1 MESKNEGEK
10 VDDLDNVKLN
20 DMFSLTYN
28 FDILKYII
36 NNLIKNQ
43 QKLNYKLIEL
53 KIDKVNNEEKIDE
66 LESDL
71 MDLQQ
76 EKNGYKK
83 NDKKNKN
90 KKNYKDIIKQL
101 TKEKDNYFQLLKNS
115 NQENIILNGRTQKLE
130 EEIKQDKEL
139 TAKMN
144 EDLQEDINEIYK
156 RMDELKEEIEVKV
169 NDSIKKLDS
178 KIEDIDKNISL
189 INNDLKTQD
198 DKINKKLSEEISK
211 LFGSLFTEKT
221 NEINSSIDNLDKS
234 IKQNNN
240 NFASFKKLANEKFEL
255 LEQKFQDDLQ
265 DNQKVFKEIFKQT
278 SQIEKRLDDFVELKT
293 YNPKI
298 KEIEN
303 KILNN
308 YRELSNEIMQVSQ
321 IAEKNETAIS
331 DMKNDKTNKNN
342 IILLSNKIDNLNDE
356 ISKLNDEVILF
367 DSDRKKLDEINPNNY
382 VYKNDFE
389 DFIESN
395 KKTIENLKKYTYE
408 IRSMIDDIKIGYS
421 KGRVTLKDLKNLED
435 KIISKMMEFGEEI
448 NEKFAEK
455 KFVLRNNRFLKVE
468 INQKLDNYKSNE
480 QKTEGTSGW
489 LLSKKPIG
497 GHLCAS
503 CESYIGD
510 LQDNERY
517 IPWNKIPT
525 KGENDKLSKANPILS
540 KMLQKLSTDY
550 KIKRNNSTA
559 ELYASKLNNENSLEE
574 TDNKINLTNLTN
586 KRKMVKLKDN
596 ITEKNIKKKMI
607 IKEIPKLKLVKKD
620 LSNTNKYKINYDISS
635 NTDKDEIVIL
645 PDNVIRNNKIEK
657 EDDNIYQPKVMR
669 IFKKLV

>member
-76 EKNGYKK
+76 EKNGSK

-169 NDSIKKLDS
+169 NDNIKKLDS

-189 INNDLKTQD
+189 INNDLKAQD

-240 NFASFKKLANEKFEL
+240 NFESFKKLANEKFEL

-367 DSDRKKLDEINPNNY
+367 DSDRKKLDEINPNDY

-408 IRSMIDDIKIGYS
+408 IRSMIDDIKISYS

-586 KRKMVKLKDN
+586 NRKMVKLKDN

>member
-1 MESKNEGEK
+1 
-10 VDDLDNVKLN
+10 
-20 DMFSLTYN
+20 
-28 FDILKYII
+28 
-36 NNLIKNQ
+36 
-43 QKLNYKLIEL
+43 
-53 KIDKVNNEEKIDE
+53 
-66 LESDL
+66 

-76 EKNGYKK
+76 EKNGSK

-169 NDSIKKLDS
+169 NDNIKKLDS

-240 NFASFKKLANEKFEL
+240 NFESFKKLANEKFEL
-255 LEQKFQDDLQ
+255 LEQKFQDNLQ

-367 DSDRKKLDEINPNNY
+367 DSDRKKLDEINPNDY

-408 IRSMIDDIKIGYS
+408 IRSMIDDIKISYS

>member
-76 EKNGYKK
+76 EKNGSK

-169 NDSIKKLDS
+169 NDNIKKLDS

-189 INNDLKTQD
+189 INNDLKAQD

-240 NFASFKKLANEKFEL
+240 NFESFKKLANEKFEL
-255 LEQKFQDDLQ
+255 LEQKFQDNLQ

-367 DSDRKKLDEINPNNY
+367 DSDRKKLDEINPNDY

-408 IRSMIDDIKIGYS
+408 IRSMIDDIKISYS

>member
-76 EKNGYKK
+76 EKNGSK

-156 RMDELKEEIEVKV
+156 RMDELKEEIEAKV
-169 NDSIKKLDS
+169 NDNIKKLDS

-189 INNDLKTQD
+189 INNDLKAQD

-240 NFASFKKLANEKFEL
+240 NFESFKKLANEKFEL

-367 DSDRKKLDEINPNNY
+367 DSDRKKLDEINPNDY

-408 IRSMIDDIKIGYS
+408 IRSMIDDIKISYS

>member
-76 EKNGYKK
+76 EKNGSK

-169 NDSIKKLDS
+169 NDNIKKLDS

-240 NFASFKKLANEKFEL
+240 NFESFKKLANEKFEL

-367 DSDRKKLDEINPNNY
+367 DSDRKKLDEINPNDY

-408 IRSMIDDIKIGYS
+408 IRSMIDDIKISYS

-645 PDNVIRNNKIEK
+645 PNNVIRNNKIEK

>member
-76 EKNGYKK
+76 EKNGSK

-169 NDSIKKLDS
+169 NDNIKKLDS

-240 NFASFKKLANEKFEL
+240 NFENFKKLANEKFEL
-255 LEQKFQDDLQ
+255 LEQKFQDNLQ

-367 DSDRKKLDEINPNNY
+367 DSDRKKLDEINPNDY

-408 IRSMIDDIKIGYS
+408 IRSMIDDIKISYS

-489 LLSKKPIG
+489 LLSKKLIG

-586 KRKMVKLKDN
+586 NRKMVKLKDN

>member
-76 EKNGYKK
+76 EKNGSK

-169 NDSIKKLDS
+169 NDNIKKLDS

-189 INNDLKTQD
+189 INNDLKAQD

-240 NFASFKKLANEKFEL
+240 NFESFKKLANEKFEL
-255 LEQKFQDDLQ
+255 SEQKFQDDLQ

-367 DSDRKKLDEINPNNY
+367 DSDRKKLDEINPNDY

-408 IRSMIDDIKIGYS
+408 IRSMIDDIKISYS

>member
-76 EKNGYKK
+76 EKNGSK

-169 NDSIKKLDS
+169 NDNIKKLDS

-240 NFASFKKLANEKFEL
+240 NFESFKKLANEKFEL

-367 DSDRKKLDEINPNNY
+367 DSDRKKLDEINPNDY

-408 IRSMIDDIKIGYS
+408 IRAMIDDIKISYS

-657 EDDNIYQPKVMR
+657 EDDNIYQPKIMR

>member
-76 EKNGYKK
+76 EKNGSK

-169 NDSIKKLDS
+169 NDNIKKLDS

-189 INNDLKTQD
+189 INNDLKAQD

-240 NFASFKKLANEKFEL
+240 NFESFKKLANEKFEL

-367 DSDRKKLDEINPNNY
+367 DSDRKKLDEINPNDY

-408 IRSMIDDIKIGYS
+408 IRSMIDDIKISYS

-489 LLSKKPIG
+489 LLSKKLIG

>member
-76 EKNGYKK
+76 EKNGSK

-169 NDSIKKLDS
+169 NDNIKKLDT

-189 INNDLKTQD
+189 INNDLKAQD

-255 LEQKFQDDLQ
+255 LEQKFQDNLQ

-303 KILNN
+303 KILDN

-367 DSDRKKLDEINPNNY
+367 DSDRKKLDEINPNDY

-408 IRSMIDDIKIGYS
+408 IRSMIDDIKISYS

>member
-76 EKNGYKK
+76 EKNGSK

-169 NDSIKKLDS
+169 NDNIKKLDS

-240 NFASFKKLANEKFEL
+240 NFEIFKKLANEKFEL

-308 YRELSNEIMQVSQ
+308 YRELSNEIMQISQ

-367 DSDRKKLDEINPNNY
+367 DSDRKKLDEINPNDY

-408 IRSMIDDIKIGYS
+408 IRSMIDDIKISYS

>member
-76 EKNGYKK
+76 EKNGSK

-169 NDSIKKLDS
+169 NDNIKKLDS

-189 INNDLKTQD
+189 INNDLKAQD
-198 DKINKKLSEEISK
+198 NKINKKLSEEISK

-240 NFASFKKLANEKFEL
+240 NFESFKKLANEKFEL
-255 LEQKFQDDLQ
+255 LEQKFQDNLQ

-321 IAEKNETAIS
+321 IAEKNETG
-331 DMKNDKTNKNN
+331 
-342 IILLSNKIDNLNDE
+342 
-356 ISKLNDEVILF
+356 
-367 DSDRKKLDEINPNNY
+367 
-382 VYKNDFE
+382 
-389 DFIESN
+389 
-395 KKTIENLKKYTYE
+395 
-408 IRSMIDDIKIGYS
+408 IG
-421 KGRVTLKDLKNLED
+421 RQRRRD
-435 KIISKMMEFGEEI
+435 
-448 NEKFAEK
+448 
-455 KFVLRNNRFLKVE
+455 
-468 INQKLDNYKSNE
+468 
-480 QKTEGTSGW
+480 
-489 LLSKKPIG
+489 
-497 GHLCAS
+497 CS
-503 CESYIGD
+503 CV
-510 LQDNERY
+510 
-517 IPWNKIPT
+517 P
-525 KGENDKLSKANPILS
+525 
-540 KMLQKLSTDY
+540 
-550 KIKRNNSTA
+550 
-559 ELYASKLNNENSLEE
+559 
-574 TDNKINLTNLTN
+574 
-586 KRKMVKLKDN
+586 
-596 ITEKNIKKKMI
+596 
-607 IKEIPKLKLVKKD
+607 
-620 LSNTNKYKINYDISS
+620 
-635 NTDKDEIVIL
+635 
-645 PDNVIRNNKIEK
+645 
-657 EDDNIYQPKVMR
+657 
-669 IFKKLV
+669 

>member
-76 EKNGYKK
+76 EKNGSK

-169 NDSIKKLDS
+169 NDNIKKLDS

-240 NFASFKKLANEKFEL
+240 NFESFKKLANEKFEL
-255 LEQKFQDDLQ
+255 SEQKFQDDLQ

-367 DSDRKKLDEINPNNY
+367 DSDRKKLDEINPNDY

-408 IRSMIDDIKIGYS
+408 IRSMIDDIKISYS

>member
-76 EKNGYKK
+76 EKNGSK

-169 NDSIKKLDS
+169 NDNIKKLDS

-189 INNDLKTQD
+189 INNDLKEQD

-240 NFASFKKLANEKFEL
+240 NFESFKKLANEKFEL
-255 LEQKFQDDLQ
+255 LEQKFQDNLQ

-367 DSDRKKLDEINPNNY
+367 DSDRKKLDEINPNDY

-408 IRSMIDDIKIGYS
+408 IRSMIDDIKISYS

-669 IFKKLV
+669 IFKKFV

>member
-76 EKNGYKK
+76 EKNGSK

-144 EDLQEDINEIYK
+144 VDLQEDINEIYK

-169 NDSIKKLDS
+169 NDNIKKLDS

-255 LEQKFQDDLQ
+255 LEQKFQDNLQ

-367 DSDRKKLDEINPNNY
+367 DSDRKKLDEINPNDY

-408 IRSMIDDIKIGYS
+408 IRSMIDDIKISYS

>member
-76 EKNGYKK
+76 EKNGSK

-115 NQENIILNGRTQKLE
+115 NQENIILNERTQKLE

-169 NDSIKKLDS
+169 NDNIKKLDS

-240 NFASFKKLANEKFEL
+240 NFESFKKLANEKFEL

-367 DSDRKKLDEINPNNY
+367 DSDRKKLDEINPNDY

-408 IRSMIDDIKIGYS
+408 IRSMIDDIKISYS

-489 LLSKKPIG
+489 LLSKKLIG

>member
-76 EKNGYKK
+76 EKNGSK

-169 NDSIKKLDS
+169 NDNIKKLDS

-240 NFASFKKLANEKFEL
+240 NFESFKKLANEKFEL
-255 LEQKFQDDLQ
+255 LEQKFQDNLQ

-367 DSDRKKLDEINPNNY
+367 DSDRKKLDEINPNDY

-408 IRSMIDDIKIGYS
+408 IRSMIDDIKISYS

>member
-76 EKNGYKK
+76 EKNGSK

-169 NDSIKKLDS
+169 NDNIKKLDS

-367 DSDRKKLDEINPNNY
+367 DSDRKKLDEINPNDY

-408 IRSMIDDIKIGYS
+408 IRSMIDDIKISYS

>member
-76 EKNGYKK
+76 EKNGSK

-169 NDSIKKLDS
+169 NDNIKKLDS

-189 INNDLKTQD
+189 INNDLKAQD

-367 DSDRKKLDEINPNNY
+367 DSDRKKLDEINPNDY

-408 IRSMIDDIKIGYS
+408 IRSMIDDIKISYS

>member
-76 EKNGYKK
+76 EKNGSK

-169 NDSIKKLDS
+169 NDNIKKLDS

-240 NFASFKKLANEKFEL
+240 NFENFKKLANEKFEL
-255 LEQKFQDDLQ
+255 LEQKFQDNLQ

-367 DSDRKKLDEINPNNY
+367 DSDRKKLDEINPNDY

-408 IRSMIDDIKIGYS
+408 IRSMIDDIKISYS

-574 TDNKINLTNLTN
+574 TDNKINLTNLT
-586 KRKMVKLKDN
+586 
-596 ITEKNIKKKMI
+596 TEI
-607 IKEIPKLKLVKKD
+607 IK
-620 LSNTNKYKINYDISS
+620 
-635 NTDKDEIVIL
+635 
-645 PDNVIRNNKIEK
+645 
-657 EDDNIYQPKVMR
+657 
-669 IFKKLV
+669 

>member
-10 VDDLDNVKLN
+10 VDDFDNVKLN

-76 EKNGYKK
+76 EKNGSK

-169 NDSIKKLDS
+169 NDNIKKLDS
-178 KIEDIDKNISL
+178 KIEDIDKNTSL
-189 INNDLKTQD
+189 INNDLKAQD

-367 DSDRKKLDEINPNNY
+367 DSDRKKLDEINPNDY

-408 IRSMIDDIKIGYS
+408 IRSMIDDIKISYS

>member
-71 MDLQQ
+71 MDLKQ
-76 EKNGYKK
+76 EKNGSK

-169 NDSIKKLDS
+169 NDNIKKLDS

-240 NFASFKKLANEKFEL
+240 NFESFKKLANEKFEL
-255 LEQKFQDDLQ
+255 LEQKFQDNLQ

-367 DSDRKKLDEINPNNY
+367 DSDRKKLDEINPNDY

-408 IRSMIDDIKIGYS
+408 IRSMIDDIKISYS

>member
-76 EKNGYKK
+76 EKNGSK

-169 NDSIKKLDS
+169 NDNIKKLDS

-240 NFASFKKLANEKFEL
+240 NYESFKKLANEKFEL
-255 LEQKFQDDLQ
+255 LEQKFQDNLQ

-321 IAEKNETAIS
+321 ITEKNETAIS

-367 DSDRKKLDEINPNNY
+367 DSDRKKLDEINPNDY

-408 IRSMIDDIKIGYS
+408 IRSMIDDIKISYS

-489 LLSKKPIG
+489 LLSKKLIG

-586 KRKMVKLKDN
+586 KRKMVKLKDI

>member
-169 NDSIKKLDS
+169 NDNIKKLDS

>member
-76 EKNGYKK
+76 EKNGSK

-169 NDSIKKLDS
+169 NDNIKKLDS

-240 NFASFKKLANEKFEL
+240 NFESFKKLANEKFEL

-367 DSDRKKLDEINPNNY
+367 DSDRKKLDEINPNDY

-408 IRSMIDDIKIGYS
+408 IRSMIDDIKISYS

-586 KRKMVKLKDN
+586 KKKIVKLKDN
-596 ITEKNIKKKMI
+596 ITKKNIKKKMI

>member
-76 EKNGYKK
+76 EKNGSK

-169 NDSIKKLDS
+169 NDNIKKLDS

-211 LFGSLFTEKT
+211 LFGSLFTEKA

-240 NFASFKKLANEKFEL
+240 NFESFKKLANEKFEL
-255 LEQKFQDDLQ
+255 LEQKFQDNLQ

-367 DSDRKKLDEINPNNY
+367 DSDRKKLDEINPNDY

-408 IRSMIDDIKIGYS
+408 IRSMIDDIKISYS

-586 KRKMVKLKDN
+586 NRKMVKLKDN

>member
-1 MESKNEGEK
+1 
-10 VDDLDNVKLN
+10 
-20 DMFSLTYN
+20 
-28 FDILKYII
+28 
-36 NNLIKNQ
+36 
-43 QKLNYKLIEL
+43 
-53 KIDKVNNEEKIDE
+53 
-66 LESDL
+66 
-71 MDLQQ
+71 
-76 EKNGYKK
+76 
-83 NDKKNKN
+83 
-90 KKNYKDIIKQL
+90 
-101 TKEKDNYFQLLKNS
+101 
-115 NQENIILNGRTQKLE
+115 
-130 EEIKQDKEL
+130 
-139 TAKMN
+139 
-144 EDLQEDINEIYK
+144 
-156 RMDELKEEIEVKV
+156 
-169 NDSIKKLDS
+169 
-178 KIEDIDKNISL
+178 
-189 INNDLKTQD
+189 
-198 DKINKKLSEEISK
+198 
-211 LFGSLFTEKT
+211 
-221 NEINSSIDNLDKS
+221 
-234 IKQNNN
+234 
-240 NFASFKKLANEKFEL
+240 
-255 LEQKFQDDLQ
+255 
-265 DNQKVFKEIFKQT
+265 
-278 SQIEKRLDDFVELKT
+278 
-293 YNPKI
+293 
-298 KEIEN
+298 
-303 KILNN
+303 
-308 YRELSNEIMQVSQ
+308 
-321 IAEKNETAIS
+321 
-331 DMKNDKTNKNN
+331 
-342 IILLSNKIDNLNDE
+342 LSNKIDNLNDE
-356 ISKLNDEVILF
+356 ISKLNDEAILF
-367 DSDRKKLDEINPNNY
+367 DSDRKKLDEINPNDY

-408 IRSMIDDIKIGYS
+408 IRSMIDDIKISYS

-468 INQKLDNYKSNE
+468 INQRLDNYKSNE